1 MTPEEINRTIEFL
14 IQHSA
19 TFSAQMDELRLRQ
32 EALTRQ
38 QEAFARQQE
47 RDHKSLDRSLADLT
61 LQTARFE
68 SWASEVVAI
77 ESRRLDEHDRL
88 HKDAREFQSEALR
101 LLHRILDRLPE
112 RS

>member
-19 TFSAQMDELRLRQ
+19 TFSAQM
-32 EALTRQ
+32 RQ

-77 ESRRLDEHDRL
+77 ESRRLDEHDQL